1 MTTIPLLR
9 KMRLVGFRS
18 LPAAEIELD
27 APTFLIGR
35 NGSGKSNL
43 ADAFDFLAEAM
54 ASPLDAVFERRG
66 GIAAVGTVRR
76 GSSTEGR
83 PGDMGLMVELENPDR
98 KTESARYA
106 FRLRARKSHGFK
118 VVQEQC
124 VVTRRG
130 GALEWFDR
138 CGDKLES
145 SAESFDPDL
154 EMDALALPL
163 VGGSKRFRS
172 VLRFL
177 SDMRVYRIVPAVL
190 REMQDADDGIRLR
203 SDGSNAASVLREIEH
218 RSEEDSRTIRDLLG
232 AIVPNTVD
240 VQPIRY
246 GNKLSLEFTQRWK
259 KSKKKSKQVTF
270 DALNMSDG
278 TLRALGLLATVF
290 QPRRPSV
297 LVIEEPE
304 ATIHPGALGAILD
317 MLRHASRFVQV
328 VVTTHSPDV
337 LDAAWIEDRHL
348 RVVSWEEGVTRVAP
362 LSEATSNVLADR
374 LMGAGE
380 LLRSN
385 ALTAADLPVPDPDAI
400 RLFEDDLR

>member
-1 MTTIPLLR
+1 MTR
-9 KMRLVGFRS
+9 CDG
-18 LPAAEIELD
+18 
-27 APTFLIGR
+27 
-35 NGSGKSNL
+35 
-43 ADAFDFLAEAM
+43 
-54 ASPLDAVFERRG
+54 
-66 GIAAVGTVRR
+66 
-76 GSSTEGR
+76 
-83 PGDMGLMVELENPDR
+83 
-98 KTESARYA
+98 
-106 FRLRARKSHGFK
+106 
-118 VVQEQC
+118 C
-124 VVTRRG
+124 V
-130 GALEWFDR
+130 EWFDR
-138 CGDKLES
+138 CGDKFKSNAGSL
-145 SAESFDPDL
+145 DPDL
-154 EMDALALPL
+154 ETDALALPL

-190 REMQDADDGIRLR
+190 REMQDSDDGIRLR

-259 KSKKKSKQVTF
+259 KSKQVTF

-278 TLRALGLLATVF
+278 TLRALGLLAAVF

-297 LVIEEPE
+297 LVVEEPE
-304 ATIHPGALGAILD
+304 ATIHPGALGAVLD

-328 VVTTHSPDV
+328 VVTTHSPDI
-337 LDAAWIEDRHL
+337 LGAAWIEDRHL
-348 RVVSWEEGVTRVAP
+348 RVVSWEEGATRVAP
-362 LSEATSNVLADR
+362 LSEAAGSVLAER

-400 RLFEDDLR
+400 RLFEDDLG

>member
-1 MTTIPLLR
+1 MTTPLLR
-9 KMRLVGFRS
+9 NMRLVGFRS

-76 GSSTEGR
+76 RSSTEGR

-106 FRLRARKSHGFK
+106 FQLRARKSHGFK

-138 CGDKLES
+138 YGDKLKS
-145 SAESFDPDL
+145 NAGSFDPDL
-154 EMDALALPL
+154 ETDALALPL
-163 VGGSKRFRS
+163 IGGSKRFRS

-190 REMQDADDGIRLR
+190 REMQDSDDGIRLR

-218 RSEEDSRTIRDLLG
+218 QSEEDLRTIRDLLG

-259 KSKKKSKQVTF
+259 KSKQVTF

-278 TLRALGLLATVF
+278 TLRALGLLAAVF

-304 ATIHPGALGAILD
+304 ATIHPAALGAILD

-328 VVTTHSPDV
+328 VVTTHSPDI

-348 RVVSWEEGVTRVAP
+348 RVVSWEEGATRVAP
-362 LSEATSNVLADR
+362 LSEATGSVLADR

-400 RLFEDDLR
+400 RLFEDDLG